1 MTFAVVLAVV
11 LILFLSIDDSD
22 AARGRGGSRS
32 SSGSKSK
39 SSKSSK
45 SRNKSSSGGSKSASK
60 PKITKYT
67 PIKTTTVRSP
77 VIVKQT
83 KDGSRSDM
91 FTNAVVGYLALRYTL
106 GAAPVYRRGCPMYGS
121 YLSIPEKRA
130 VRVTH
135 EEKKLL
141 DDGGGLCVG
150 KSNVT
155 RTPRKGIDEQLAEL
169 NTTVKYKNGKM
180 QTYYGINKTFS
191 LEDIKEEDFEVT
203 SRARYNTAIVSGT
216 NCTQVETKIQ
226 GTMIAMYETNPN
238 AASPL
243 YISSVLVLFAV
254 IPMFLY

>member
-1 MTFAVVLAVV
+1 MTFAVVLVVV

-32 SSGSKSK
+32 SGGSKSK

-45 SRNKSSSGGSKSASK
+45 SRNKSSSGGSRSASK

-67 PIKTTTVRSP
+67 PIKATTVRSP

-91 FTNAVVGYLALRYTL
+91 FTNAVVGYLALRYAL
-106 GAAPVYRRGCPMYGS
+106 GTAPVYRRGYQMYDS
-121 YLSIPEKRA
+121 YVSIPKKRA

-141 DDGGGLCVG
+141 DDEGGLCVG

-180 QTYYGINKTFS
+180 ETYYGINKTVS

-203 SRARYNTAIVSGT
+203 SRARYNMAIVNGT

-238 AASPL
+238 TASPL
-243 YISSVLVLFAV
+243 YINSVLVLFAV